1 MNNTRPITITNT
13 KKINKLK
20 AIRVTARLSQAEL
33 AIKSGVP
40 IKCIGNYEQGVRD
53 LNHARA
59 DILYRLAEALN
70 CSMYDLLDIDEIR

>member
-33 AIKSGVP
+33 SIKSGVP
-40 IKCIGNYEQGVRD
+40 IKCIGNYEQGRRE

>member
-13 KKINKLK
+13 NKINKLK

-33 AIKSGVP
+33 SIKSGVP
-40 IKCIGNYEQGVRD
+40 IKCIGNYEQGRRE